1 MPEICLLWGSTQNRG
16 AAVIEHMLIFQPL
29 HLLWSLS
36 YRFMPPSLQPQLH
49 ILENAET
56 TRREALTPH
65 SKHLGPGYRGWA
77 RAGGTP
83 WGTVRSHCT
92 FLQKICC
99 QRQSTGHL
107 GGLWTRRGEH
117 WMLIL
122 AGCSL
127 SGLEFE
133 DLRNVA
139 AVLDKWLRHRGVT
152 CSLPW
157 HLLLLW

>member
-1 MPEICLLWGSTQNRG
+1 MCLLWGSTQNRG
-16 AAVIEHMLIFQPL
+16 AAVIKHMLVFQSL
-29 HLLWSLS
+29 HLLPSLN
-36 YRFMPPSLQPQLH
+36 YRFMPPPLQLQRH
-49 ILENAET
+49 TLENAET

-65 SKHLGPGYRGWA
+65 STHLGPGYHGWA
-77 RAGGTP
+77 RAGGIP

-99 QRQSTGHL
+99 QRQSVGHL
-107 GGLWTRRGEH
+107 GELWTWWGER

-122 AGCSL
+122 AGFSL
-127 SGLEFE
+127 SGLEYE

-139 AVLDKWLRHRGVT
+139 LLVKWLWHQGVT